1 MLFDK
6 TEVLQEKNAASERK
20 YVCSMQDDKCHS
32 KILARKRNIF
42 SMYINLVGGGCLRTK
57 DCSFILPILEE
68 NQYIKTTDLKYFGSH
83 HRGYNFPISPHALF
97 I

>member
-1 MLFDK
+1 MQLQKENMCVVRK
-6 TEVLQEKNAASERK
+6 TINL
-20 YVCSMQDDKCHS
+20 
-32 KILARKRNIF
+32 ILKTLAKKRNIF

-68 NQYIKTTDLKYFGSH
+68 NQYIKTTDPKYFLSH
-83 HRGYNFPISPHALF
+83 HMGENFPMSPHALF